1 MDKQVL
7 AVWAKTMADSQKTQ
21 NQEAEKGRFWAFSGV
36 PGKCRESAG
45 VLAKLGGGENTGF
58 ESLESVLKNAD
69 KDAEKELS
77 HKKAYAKLLK
87 SHLSGTES
95 RNRLVAFMRY
105 HSDVKNTDITAC
117 IMSMLHNYVPAQP
130 ANAKQ
135 LATIAAASVPDIKEW
150 FARDKVFSLLVD
162 IGVITPRDGIGYI
175 WTDLAANQ
183 HKTRDAAIDLLKR
196 AAKPA
201 YPELYDEQRKLAA
214 AIKANDLAKRRQE
227 IARSTAAII
236 ANTDQLPHIQRDS
249 NTKVV
254 LAAVA
259 AVLFAGG
266 VLVAKYGDSQPQQT
280 KTQEI
285 TQEQSAPMFDV
296 EKMLAESNPSFYK
309 LPMEEQARLIDQAK
323 QAFAE

>member
-7 AVWAKTMADSQKTQ
+7 AVWAQTMADSQKTQ
-21 NQEAEKGRFWAFSGV
+21 NQEAKKGRFWAFLDV
-36 PGKCRESAG
+36 PTICPQSAHESFSFG
-45 VLAKLGGGENTGF
+45 
-58 ESLESVLKNAD
+58 
-69 KDAEKELS
+69 EKENDHFLVAES
-77 HKKAYAKLLK
+77 IIKSADREANKQLKQRKEYANLIKR
-87 SHLSGTES
+87 HLSSQQAKEK
-95 RNRLVAFMRY
+95 LVAFMRY
-105 HSDVKNTDITAC
+105 HDSVSNADITDC
-117 IMSMLHNYVPAQP
+117 IMAVIRLYAPGKSI
-130 ANAKQ
+130 NAKD
-135 LATIAAASVPDIKEW
+135 TGASVATSINVSHRFVRDDIIGLM
-150 FARDKVFSLLVD
+150 VSIGLLQRSGD
-162 IGVITPRDGIGYI
+162 TEGIR

-183 HKTRDAAIDLLKR
+183 HKTRDAALELLKR

-249 NTKVV
+249 NAKVV

-259 AVLFAGG
+259 AALFAGG

-285 TQEQSAPMFDV
+285 AQEQPAPMFDV
-296 EKMLAESNPSFYK
+296 EKMLSESNPSFYK
-309 LPMEEQARLIDQAK
+309 LPMEEQARLIEQAK